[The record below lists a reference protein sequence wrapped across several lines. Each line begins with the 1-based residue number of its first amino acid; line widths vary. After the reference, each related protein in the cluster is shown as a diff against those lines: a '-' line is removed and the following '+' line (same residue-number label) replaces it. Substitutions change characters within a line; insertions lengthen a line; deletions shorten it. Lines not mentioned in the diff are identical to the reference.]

1 MDTRKV
7 APETTDI
14 ITHVSDGNKS
24 RTRVAPRPR
33 DEMIQKNMQQGMP
46 QNMQPGMQQ
55 GMQQR
60 MQPGMQPMMQT
71 GMHQGMQQ
79 NMQMQGQPREMRQQ
93 RLGEDDDLVFGAI
106 PKMALGLI
114 ALGLMFILALVF
126 GIKEL
131 DISIPVFI
139 IVLVFCTVMGVLL
152 SRSPGFV
159 SVIVAAL
166 LLVVGGLT
174 SLFPAVAIGGT
185 MLVSGALILK
195 GE

>member
-60 MQPGMQPMMQT
+60 MQPGMQSMMQP
-71 GMHQGMQQ
+71 GMQQ

-93 RLGEDDDLVFGAI
+93 RLREDDDLVFGAI

>member
-46 QNMQPGMQQ
+46 QNMQPGMQP
-55 GMQQR
+55 M
-60 MQPGMQPMMQT
+60 MQPGMQPMMQP

-93 RLGEDDDLVFGAI
+93 RLREDDDLVFGAI
-106 PKMALGLI
+106 PKMTLGLI

>member
-46 QNMQPGMQQ
+46 QNMQPGVQPM
-55 GMQQR
+55 

-93 RLGEDDDLVFGAI
+93 RLREDDDLVFGAI
-106 PKMALGLI
+106 PKMTLGLI